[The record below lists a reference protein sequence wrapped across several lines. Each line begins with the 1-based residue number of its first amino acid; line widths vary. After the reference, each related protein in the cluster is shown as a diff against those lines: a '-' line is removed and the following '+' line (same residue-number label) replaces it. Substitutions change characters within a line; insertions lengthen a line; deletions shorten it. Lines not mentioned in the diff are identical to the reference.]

1 MLNYMKSELYRIS
14 HGTEAYLLVVAL
26 VVVVLAANI
35 ILYAMTFVDPTFPY
49 ATVRFSLSNLLGMF
63 TMLFALSGV
72 LVALLYAD
80 DRKNGTCK
88 NAIAH
93 GCSRTSLFV
102 GKCIVSVAVGLAS
115 MAVVLVVYIGS
126 AALLLEGPVA
136 EPAGVLFTA
145 IAAGLP
151 SIVAAA
157 VLAVALEGYFAKTA
171 TAIVAWIVVVYVV
184 PQVLALIGLRID
196 PVAVF
201 AGWLPTNIFGNE
213 VNMAFLGGDFPWDQ
227 PFGLAKCLIAGFA
240 SLALFAAV
248 GVWRARK
255 IEL

>member
-1 MLNYMKSELYRIS
+1 M
-14 HGTEAYLLVVAL
+14 
-26 VVVVLAANI
+26 
-35 ILYAMTFVDPTFPY
+35 
-49 ATVRFSLSNLLGMF
+49 
-63 TMLFALSGV
+63 
-72 LVALLYAD
+72 LYAD

-171 TAIVAWIVVVYVV
+171 TAIVAWIVVVFVV